1 MSTNPAATTPVCPRH
16 PDRVTYVRCQRCNR
30 PTCGDCQ
37 RPAAVGFHCVDC
49 VRQAAG
55 TAPQVR
61 TIFGGVNRG
70 AVPVVVYTLIAIN
83 IVSYVLQ
90 HVLDTWT
97 IDLLFYPYG
106 GYFDQWRF
114 ITGAFLHSESSPLHI
129 AFNMYALWIVGVPLE
144 RMLGRLRLVTLYLVS
159 AVGGH
164 VMVLLFATG
173 TDWVT
178 GVVGASGAVFG
189 LFGAILIVLKRLKV
203 DYRGILATIVINT
216 VIGFTVPG
224 ISWEG
229 HLGGLLTGLGLTV
242 ILTRVPREKQRAAA
256 VWAPLVV
263 VGLLVIAAMIK
274 YSMYF

>member
-1 MSTNPAATTPVCPRH
+1 MSNTPQATTPVCPRH

-37 RPAAVGFHCVDC
+37 RPAAVGIHCVDC
-49 VRQAAG
+49 VRRAAG
-55 TAPQVR
+55 GAPQVR

-70 AVPVVVYTLIAIN
+70 GAPVVVYTLIAIN
-83 IVSYVLQ
+83 VISYLLQ
-90 HVLDTWT
+90 HLLDNWT
-97 IDLLFYPYG
+97 INLLFYPYG
-106 GYFDQWRF
+106 GYFEQWRF
-114 ITGAFLHSESSPLHI
+114 ITAAFLHSESSPLHI

-144 RMLGRLRLVTLYLVS
+144 RMLGRARLVTLYLVS

-173 TDWVT
+173 PDWVT

-189 LFGAILIVLKRLKV
+189 LFGAILIVLKRLNV

-256 VWAPLVV
+256 VWAPLLVLGV
-263 VGLLVIAAMIK
+263 LVIAAMIK